1 MLRVLLDRNTERE
14 AITHRSELDRRELV
28 RSNADG
34 TEIKR
39 DIERLI
45 DSIVQ
50 GVPADTIAPRLQALE
65 AERLS
70 VSQQPAAA
78 DADKKVITIHP
89 AAIKNY
95 LADVELMRAAL
106 EDDKAA
112 ERPELIE
119 SLRRLIHSVVV
130 NDNPGAKGFEVEIKG
145 RLHELIDRPLV
156 GGGQVV
162 AREGLEPPT
171 PGL

>member
-1 MLRVLLDRNTERE
+1 V
-14 AITHRSELDRRELV
+14 
-28 RSNADG
+28 
-34 TEIKR
+34 
-39 DIERLI
+39 

-65 AERLS
+65 AEKRS
-70 VSQQPAAA
+70 VAQQLAAA
-78 DADKKVITIHP
+78 DADKKVVTIHP

-106 EDDKAA
+106 EDDKAT

-119 SLRRLIHSVVV
+119 PMRLIHSVVV
-130 NDNPGAKGFEVEIKG
+130 HAEPGVKGFEVEIKG

-156 GGGQVV
+156 GGGRMV
-162 AREGLEPPT
+162 ARERYIASPT
-171 PGL
+171 HFERLFSKTYRAA